1 MSDAK
6 MWTDGRY
13 YIQGERQLEQGWQME
28 KMEKG
33 VPSWF
38 EFLKTNLSAN
48 QVIGMD
54 YSQYPASALDA
65 RTKFFTEAS
74 LEVKNVPNLV
84 DMVWGDERPARP
96 VKPVMV
102 LEAQFSGKSSL
113 DK

>member
-1 MSDAK
+1 
-6 MWTDGRY
+6 
-13 YIQGERQLEQGWQME
+13 ME